1 VPLEPR
7 HLDAWSAVR
16 RARNAGER
24 SDAAARKRLERSPS
38 WGWTVMAPT
47 RQVRVGGEGGP
58 RPLALAPRGG
68 PPVTRGGPQAVCR
81 VV

>member
-1 VPLEPR
+1 
-7 HLDAWSAVR
+7 VR

-24 SDAAARKRLERSPS
+24 SDAAARKRL
-38 WGWTVMAPT
+38 
-47 RQVRVGGEGGP
+47 GGEGGP